1 MKTVLILG
9 ASSDIGVEITKLFL
23 LKKFKVIAHYNSNI
37 AMLKKIKSKHLRLFK
52 FDLLKIHNFEKYV
65 KKNKFFNKIDIFI
78 SLTGYL
84 KIKELPQANI
94 NDFYNHINVNYLSN
108 FILTKKIIG
117 NMQKKNWGRILYASS
132 IGTKFGGSKNS
143 FIYSLSKFMNEFFPK
158 PLRNL
163 NKKNILI
170 NTLKIGLTNTK
181 LNKVDKNKNIKKRIN
196 LIPLGRMAT
205 TYEVTQYI
213 YFLASE
219 ENSLITNETINIS
232 GGE

>member
-1 MKTVLILG
+1 
-9 ASSDIGVEITKLFL
+9 
-23 LKKFKVIAHYNSNI
+23 
-37 AMLKKIKSKHLRLFK
+37 
-52 FDLLKIHNFEKYV
+52 
-65 KKNKFFNKIDIFI
+65 
-78 SLTGYL
+78 
-84 KIKELPQANI
+84 
-94 NDFYNHINVNYLSN
+94 
-108 FILTKKIIG
+108 
-117 NMQKKNWGRILYASS
+117 
-132 IGTKFGGSKNS
+132 
-143 FIYSLSKFMNEFFPK
+143 MNEFFPK

-196 LIPLGRMAT
+196 LIQLGRMAT